1 MPLEMRRIG
10 RQGEASGPTSFRRV
24 VACVDGSELGERAL
38 PHARAV
44 ARALGTPMTLL
55 RVIPSGAPGGPP
67 EDPLGWHLKRK
78 EARDYLE
85 DLAARNDEAP
95 VAVDVQVIEG
105 RVAEQICLW
114 AEQHH
119 GDFVVL
125 ASHGASGPSDW
136 RLSSN
141 AFKLL
146 ERAPGSLLLIP
157 ATAPPAREPCSYGR
171 VLVPLDG
178 SIRAESVLPLAAR
191 LASIGDGELVLA
203 HAVPVP
209 ELTEIGP
216 LDADDL
222 ELRERIVRRNER
234 VANEYLDR
242 LRAQLGESTRKLR
255 AVVVRGGDARGSLVR
270 LVSDLDID
278 LVVLSAHG
286 QGGRT
291 HLPFGSVAFHLM
303 SHSPAPV
310 LVVRPRPSR
319 ALRRAPVAESVEAR
333 RPSLASP

>member
-1 MPLEMRRIG
+1 MPLEVRRIG
-10 RQGEASGPTSFRRV
+10 RQGEAGSTSFRRV
-24 VACVDGSELGERAL
+24 VACVDGSELGERVL
-38 PHARAV
+38 PHAVAV
-44 ARALGTPMTLL
+44 ARALSAPMTLL
-55 RVIPSGAPGGPP
+55 RVIPSGGPGGPP
-67 EDPLGWHLKRK
+67 EDPLGWHLKRN

-85 DLAARNDEAP
+85 ALARRSGESHAP
-95 VAVDVQVIEG
+95 VDVQVIEG
-105 RVAEQICLW
+105 RVADQICLW
-114 AEQHH
+114 AEQHG
-119 GDFVVL
+119 GDFMVL
-125 ASHGASGPSDW
+125 ASHGASGASDW

-157 ATAPPAREPCSYGR
+157 ARAAPAREPCAYRR

-178 SIRAESVLPLAAR
+178 SVRAESVLPLAAR
-191 LASIGDGELVLA
+191 LASIADGEIVLA

-216 LDADDL
+216 LDAEDL

-242 LRAQLGESTRKLR
+242 LRAQLGESNRKLR
-255 AVVVRGGDARGSLVR
+255 VVVVRGGDPRASLVR
-270 LVSDLDID
+270 LVSDLDVD

-303 SHSPAPV
+303 THSPVPV

-319 ALRRAPVAESVEAR
+319 ALRRAPVSEGVGAR